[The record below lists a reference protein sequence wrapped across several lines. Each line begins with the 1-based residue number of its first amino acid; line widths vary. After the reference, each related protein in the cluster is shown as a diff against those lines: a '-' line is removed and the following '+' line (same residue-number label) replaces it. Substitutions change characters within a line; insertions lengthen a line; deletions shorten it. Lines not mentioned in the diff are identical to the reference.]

1 LVKNWKRNK
10 IKSDVI
16 KGKQHFAH
24 KIANLILET
33 KQTLNFDCFCKTKS
47 ESFINW
53 ESKFSIYNA
62 LNSDWEEYLFLK
74 WLVIAIDNED
84 KKILKFDY
92 YIELKSQQNE
102 V

>member
-1 LVKNWKRNK
+1 MIVFA
-10 IKSDVI
+10 
-16 KGKQHFAH
+16 KQSQNHL
-24 KIANLILET
+24 LIGN
-33 KQTLNFDCFCKTKS
+33 Q
-47 ESFINW
+47 SFQF
-53 ESKFSIYNA
+53 KFSIYNA